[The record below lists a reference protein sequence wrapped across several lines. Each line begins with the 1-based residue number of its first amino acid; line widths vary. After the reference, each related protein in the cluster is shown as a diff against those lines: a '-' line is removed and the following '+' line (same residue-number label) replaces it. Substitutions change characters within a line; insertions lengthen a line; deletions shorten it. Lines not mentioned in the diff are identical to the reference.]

1 MNVQEQHQLM
11 HSKNGGKTRRR
22 NARAAGK
29 TYKLHYDV
37 SFYFTPSTGFDDS
50 YIRIVYSKTL
60 FWLRW
65 YSPWPQLICVFGNI
79 NCLSF
84 CFMYMVQN
92 NDKRHCWAADLQQ
105 QKGSRHNKRESD
117 GSVVLADDDDI
128 SYKQSALYRVREE

>member
-1 MNVQEQHQLM
+1 
-11 HSKNGGKTRRR
+11 
-22 NARAAGK
+22 
-29 TYKLHYDV
+29 
-37 SFYFTPSTGFDDS
+37 
-50 YIRIVYSKTL
+50 
-60 FWLRW
+60 LRW

-117 GSVVLADDDDI
+117 GSVVLADDDDM